1 MPHSAFESAYGFSRN
16 AVQLSNWRQAPW
28 NVWAFRN
35 VSELVPSARISAGIV
50 KPETPDADPSGLLR
64 ESLTIG
70 GDSRSIADFLTT
82 TSTDALV
89 VMKAGRFVADYHAA
103 HFTNA
108 SRHIVFSISKSLTA
122 ILAGVA
128 EDEGLLDPETP
139 IVDYVPE
146 VAGSAFADASVR
158 HLLDMRVSLAFEE
171 AYLDPTGEFARYRR
185 ATLWN
190 PSAPGQDPG
199 TLLGF
204 IASMPKGAG
213 AHGGPFRYRSP
224 NSDLLGLVVERASG
238 ERYADYASSRLWQ
251 KLGARQDGSVTV
263 DAAGTARAAG
273 GVSMSARDLARV
285 GEMMRRGGDLEGSR
299 IVSQRWVEDTCRSG
313 GSAEAWQQGDFVH
326 LLGQGRYRN
335 KWYQTGYANGAFLA
349 IGIHGQWLYVNPAD
363 EVVIVKMS
371 SQPEPVDDA
380 TDKLNLQLFEALA
393 TRV

>member
-35 VSELVPSARISAGIV
+35 VSELVPSARISAGIA
-50 KPETPDADPSGLLR
+50 KPETPDADASGLLR
-64 ESLTIG
+64 EKLTID
-70 GDSRSIADFLTT
+70 GDSHLLAAILAQ

-89 VMKAGRFVADYHAA
+89 VMKAGRFVADYHAP
-103 HFTNA
+103 HFTSA
-108 SRHIVFSISKSLTA
+108 DRHIVFSISKSLTA
-122 ILAGVA
+122 ILAGIA
-128 EDEGLLDPETP
+128 QDEGRLDPEAP

-158 HLLDMRVSLAFEE
+158 HLLDMRVSLSFEE

-224 NSDLLGLVVERASG
+224 NSDLLGIVVERASG

-251 KLGARQDGSVTV
+251 KLGAHQDGIVTV

-273 GVSMSARDLARV
+273 GISMSARDLARV
-285 GEMMRRGGDLEGSR
+285 GEMMRQGGSLEGTR
-299 IVSQRWVEDTCRSG
+299 VVSQAWAEDTCRG

-349 IGIHGQWLYVNPAD
+349 IGIHGQWLYVNPAA

-393 TRV
+393 AIV

>member
-35 VSELVPSARISAGIV
+35 VSELVPSARISAGIA
-50 KPETPDADPSGLLR
+50 KAEAPDADASGLLR
-64 ESLTIG
+64 ERLTIG
-70 GDSRSIADFLTT
+70 GDSHPLAAILAQ

-89 VMKAGRFVADYHAA
+89 VMKSGRFVADYHAPR
-103 HFTNA
+103 FTSA
-108 SRHIVFSISKSLTA
+108 DRHIVFSISKSLTA
-122 ILAGVA
+122 ILAGIA
-128 EDEGLLDPETP
+128 EDEGRLDPEAP
-139 IVDYVPE
+139 IADYVPE

-158 HLLDMRVSLAFEE
+158 HLLDMRVSLSFEE

-213 AHGGPFRYRSP
+213 EHGGPFRYRSP
-224 NSDLLGLVVERASG
+224 NSDLLGIVVERASG

-251 KLGARQDGSVTV
+251 KLGARQDGIVTV

-273 GVSMSARDLARV
+273 GISMSARDLARV
-285 GEMMRRGGDLEGSR
+285 GDMMRQGGSLDGNR
-299 IVSQRWVEDTCRSG
+299 IVSQRWVEDTCRG

-326 LLGQGRYRN
+326 LLSQGRYRN

-349 IGIHGQWLYVNPAD
+349 IGIHGQWLYVNPAA

-371 SQPEPVDDA
+371 SQPEPVDDP
-380 TDKLNLQLFEALA
+380 TDKLNLELFEALA